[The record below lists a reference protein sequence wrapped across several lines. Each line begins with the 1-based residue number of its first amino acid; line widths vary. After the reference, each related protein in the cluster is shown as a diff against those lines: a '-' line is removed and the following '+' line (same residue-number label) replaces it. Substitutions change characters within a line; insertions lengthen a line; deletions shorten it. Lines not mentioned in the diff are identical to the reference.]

1 MPKRNPRRTDK
12 EWLDLIQECRSS
24 GLSDKCWCQEHH
36 IHTSNFYYQ
45 IRRLRQKACEIPE
58 PVHSSFSGKQEVVP
72 LSFEE
77 PAVCPSSVQL
87 KTDTIPD
94 SVIKITYHSFQI
106 EITNAAGFMLGD
118 LSGVSKIFVIT
129 GRTDMRKSFDG
140 LMAIIRDTY
149 ELDPYANA
157 VYLFCGR
164 DSRKLKALHFDK
176 DGFVLLQKRLDGNG
190 RFQWPRNASEA
201 RLLTRQE
208 FRWLME
214 GLSIDQPKAIKGTGR
229 KKDF

>member
-1 MPKRNPRRTDK
+1 MPKKNPRRTDK
-12 EWLDLIQECRSS
+12 EWLDLSRNAGPVVFLINA
-24 GLSDKCWCQEHH
+24 WCQEHH

-106 EITNAAGFMLGD
+106 EITNAADRETIFHMLSALQD
-118 LSGVSKIFVIT
+118 L
-129 GRTDMRKSFDG
+129 
-140 LMAIIRDTY
+140 
-149 ELDPYANA
+149 
-157 VYLFCGR
+157 C
-164 DSRKLKALHFDK
+164 
-176 DGFVLLQKRLDGNG
+176 
-190 RFQWPRNASEA
+190 
-201 RLLTRQE
+201 
-208 FRWLME
+208 
-214 GLSIDQPKAIKGTGR
+214 
-229 KKDF
+229 